1 MSKYSFLLQSEEP
14 EFFDL
19 TPKVRLRK
27 HGGWLVAEGIEQEEL
42 SKAQSQATIRAVQLA
57 KRIATAKGIALDE
70 AFALLQGGADMSE
83 MELLSD
89 FTEETLGMIN
99 SGGSVEIGNAR
110 MVTVFIRCRGEGLIG
125 DEWLPLDD
133 WSIEDTK
140 GMGRRVISQG
150 HGIHHERTR
159 SRGKRS
165 GTSKKNAPP
174 DEGSV
179 AEQLEKQA
187 RQFLKS
193 LTKWDEIYFR
203 LNASDFEGQTMG
215 CEQFRQAAREGR
227 GDCFEVAGE
236 I

>member
-14 EFFDL
+14 EYFEL

-57 KRIATAKGIALDE
+57 KRIATAKDIPLDE

-99 SGGSVEIGNAR
+99 SGGSVETGNAR

-125 DEWLPLDD
+125 EEWLPLDD

-140 GMGRRVISQG
+140 TMGRRVIAKGMEFIMSEQEAEAKEAG
-150 HGIHHERTR
+150 QV
-159 SRGKRS
+159 
-165 GTSKKNAPP
+165 KKAPR
-174 DEGSV
+174 
-179 AEQLEKQA
+179 K
-187 RQFLKS
+187 
-193 LTKWDEIYFR
+193 TKEA
-203 LNASDFEGQTMG
+203 LPSD
-215 CEQFRQAAREGR
+215 
-227 GDCFEVAGE
+227 
-236 I
+236 

>member
-14 EFFDL
+14 EFFEL

-57 KRIATAKGIALDE
+57 KRIALDE
-70 AFALLQGGADMSE
+70 AFALLQGGADMTE

-99 SGGSVEIGNAR
+99 SGGSVETGNAR

-125 DEWLPLDD
+125 EEWLPLDD

-140 GMGRRVISQG
+140 AMGRRVIAKGMEFIMSEQEAEAKEAG
-150 HGIHHERTR
+150 QAKKAPRRT
-159 SRGKRS
+159 KEALPS
-165 GTSKKNAPP
+165 G
-174 DEGSV
+174 
-179 AEQLEKQA
+179 
-187 RQFLKS
+187 
-193 LTKWDEIYFR
+193 
-203 LNASDFEGQTMG
+203 
-215 CEQFRQAAREGR
+215 
-227 GDCFEVAGE
+227 
-236 I
+236 

>member
-110 MVTVFIRCRGEGLIG
+110 MVTVFIRCRGEGLIE
-125 DEWLPLDD
+125 DEWQPLDD

-140 GMGRRVISQG
+140 AMGRRVISKGMEFIMSEQEAEAKDAG
-150 HGIHHERTR
+150 QAKKRPAGRRKHCRATR
-159 SRGKRS
+159 E
-165 GTSKKNAPP
+165 TSPAV
-174 DEGSV
+174 S
-179 AEQLEKQA
+179 
-187 RQFLKS
+187 
-193 LTKWDEIYFR
+193 
-203 LNASDFEGQTMG
+203 
-215 CEQFRQAAREGR
+215 
-227 GDCFEVAGE
+227 
-236 I
+236 